1 MMKMGTA
8 QQQNIAIQHRYFN
21 MHDGRQTNV
30 HNPVTF
36 EKWFLQG
43 IRTFEAKGVEFELL
57 PGMVKITWPGKPAI
71 FRTVADFK
79 QEYEQDYLSKF

>member
-1 MMKMGTA
+1 
-8 QQQNIAIQHRYFN
+8 
-21 MHDGRQTNV
+21 V
-30 HNPVTF
+30 
-36 EKWFLQG
+36 FLQG
-43 IRTFEAKGVEFELL
+43 IRTFEAKGAEFELL